1 MLKFLPYAF
10 TICLLSAIGAST
22 PVEADKSASVVDS
35 LLAMAYD
42 ETLDYKKRVNILK
55 RALRDD
61 KTGKAM
67 HALAKLYIGKGTV
80 SSRYDASLWLQRAIR
95 KDRNNADFLHS
106 YADLLWTI
114 GRRGTARKYAKRAIE
129 KDPNNAGALYLAGRY
144 AAWQMTRYLDAE
156 WVDYNYG
163 DYGVTEKSFSLER
176 FAEPE
181 RKESEAYLSR
191 ALAADPEHR
200 PARILL
206 GLVYYE
212 SGMPNELIDLF
223 RDQLKDESRD
233 SEAFFAVGLG
243 YQAKEDLET
252 AYRAY
257 VSGLARMTEEEQ
269 LFMKSVFLLANR
281 KAIKEDEALPSEEAL
296 RRFWTGR
303 DPLHLTPVN
312 ERLMEHCGR
321 VAYANLRFGEPVKGI
336 PGWATDKGEAYIR
349 YGRPVSRRV
358 TPAEIDTHLDKPIWY
373 QNYLH
378 EIARI
383 STAPVRHKPRAEQW
397 DYPGFSLI
405 FLNTDTRDHWKFGL
419 AWMDGYPLGYS
430 SLVARISDYYK
441 DPYGWE
447 RYDAPFQIAQFRGS
461 DGKSRVEIYYAL
473 PGEEVRHKFDA
484 TGVHSVDLKQGLFLF
499 DTAWDTVRKEVGR
512 LEKMPWVVYN
522 AMREGYLFA
531 SERLM
536 VEPGDYHFAAEVE
549 DSETKT
555 IGTFRYNLPVRRFG
569 RDSLQVS
576 SLLLARRVLERDD
589 RPFGREAFMVLPN
602 PIGRCER
609 FGQASFYFEIYNLAR
624 DEFGAT
630 HYQTEYQVRALE
642 EGAENPDPDWTTTVS
657 YSREGTRDW
666 EPSYLTLDMDGS
678 MPGYREFRVVVTDL
692 QTGQVDTSA
701 THFRVMW

>member
-1 MLKFLPYAF
+1 MLRFMPYAF
-10 TICLLSAIGAST
+10 AICLLTSVGIAA
-22 PVEADKSASVVDS
+22 PVEADKSAPFVDS
-35 LLAMAYD
+35 LLAVASD
-42 ETLDYKKRVNILK
+42 TTLEYKKRVSIVK
-55 RALRDD
+55 RALRRD

-67 HALAKLYIGKGTV
+67 HTLAKIYIAKGTV
-80 SSRYDASLWLQRAIR
+80 SSRYDASLWVQRAIR
-95 KDRNNADFLHS
+95 KERDNADYIHT

-129 KDPNNAGALYLAGRY
+129 KDPNHAGALYLAGRY

-156 WVDYNYG
+156 WVDYNYD
-163 DYGVTEKSFSLER
+163 DYGVTEKTYSLER

-181 RKESEAYLSR
+181 RKEAEDYLSR
-191 ALAADPEHR
+191 ALSADPEHR

-212 SGMPNELIDLF
+212 SGMPDELIDLF
-223 RDQLKDESRD
+223 RDQLNDESES

-243 YQAKEDLET
+243 YQAKEDLKT

-269 LFMKSVFLLANR
+269 LFMKSVFLMADR
-281 KAIKEDEALPSEEAL
+281 KAIKEEETPATEEAL

-303 DPLHLTPVN
+303 DPLYLTPVN

-321 VAYANLRFGEPVKGI
+321 VAYANLRFGEPVRGI
-336 PGWATDKGEAYIR
+336 PGWTTAKGEAYIR

-358 TPAEIDTHLDKPIWY
+358 TPAEIDTHLDKPSWY
-373 QNYLH
+373 QNYLYQV
-378 EIARI
+378 ARV
-383 STAPVRHKPRAEQW
+383 STAPVQHKPRAEQW
-397 DYPGFSLI
+397 EYPGFSLI
-405 FLNTDTRDHWKFGL
+405 FLNTDTRDHWRFGL
-419 AWMDGYPLGYS
+419 AWMGGYPLGYS
-430 SLVARISDYYK
+430 SLVARVSEYYK

-461 DGKSRVEIYYAL
+461 NGKSRVEVYYAL
-473 PGEEVRHKFDA
+473 PGEEVKHESAA

-512 LEKMPWVVYN
+512 LERMPWVVYN
-522 AMREGYLFA
+522 ATREGYLFA

-549 DSETKT
+549 DAETKT
-555 IGTFRYNLPVRRFG
+555 IGTFRYDIPVRRFG

-576 SLLLARRVLERDD
+576 SLLLARKVVERND

-609 FGQASFYFEIYNLAR
+609 FGQASFYFEVYNLAR
-624 DEFGAT
+624 DEFGST

-666 EPSYLTLDMDGS
+666 EPNYLTLDMDGS

-692 QTGQVDTSA
+692 KTGQVDTSA